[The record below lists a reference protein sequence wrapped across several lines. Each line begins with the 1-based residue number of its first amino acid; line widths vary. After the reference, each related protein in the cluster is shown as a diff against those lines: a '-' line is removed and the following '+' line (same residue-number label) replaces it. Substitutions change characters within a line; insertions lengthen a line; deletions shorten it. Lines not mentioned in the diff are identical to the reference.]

1 MMSRAYS
8 IILALVVSV
17 PAAAQ
22 TRVIDLKATAD
33 LGEMLF
39 SPRGEKVAAVAGA
52 DRLAVWSLPDGKL
65 IQAME
70 VPRRPSSVLFASQA
84 DELIVAFPDGAIEVR
99 TIATGAVVRTIAAG
113 SRQSAL
119 AATADGRLIASSGGA
134 HISLWDS
141 SGKQL
146 RTFGHEFGTVA
157 SLAFSPDGTLLVSA
171 GLDTDVHFW
180 DVSTGQRK
188 ASLRDRVLPTF
199 AVTFTT
205 DGRHLVIGGANG
217 AIEVVLVANA
227 SIARRFPAQKHPV
240 GAVSLSPDG
249 RSAGAA
255 HFDHDGGSRPAAVA
269 IWGIASGRLVRRV
282 TPPGEPARAI
292 GFGSDGRLLY
302 ALAKGPELS
311 VWALGDST
319 STSSS
324 DALKRD

>member
-1 MMSRAYS
+1 MMSRVFP

-22 TRVIDLKATAD
+22 TRIVDLKATAD
-33 LGEMLF
+33 LGETLF
-39 SPRGEKVAAVAGA
+39 SARADKIAAVAGA

-65 IQAME
+65 IQAMDM
-70 VPRRPSSVLFASQA
+70 PRRPSSILFASHA

-99 TIATGAVVRTIAAG
+99 TIATGVVARRIAAG

-119 AATADGRLIASSGGA
+119 AVTADGRLVASSGGTQ
-134 HISLWDS
+134 ITVWDS
-141 SGKQL
+141 SGKPL
-146 RTFGHEFGTVA
+146 RTFSHEFGTVA

-180 DVSTGQRK
+180 DLSTGQRR

-199 AVTFTT
+199 AVTFTP
-205 DGRHLVIGGANG
+205 DGKNLVIGGANG

-227 SIARRFPAQKHPV
+227 SIARRFPGHKHPV
-240 GAVSLSPDG
+240 GAVSLSSDG

-269 IWGIASGRLVRRV
+269 VWDIASGRLVRRV

-292 GFGSDGRLLY
+292 GFRSDGRLLY

-311 VWALGDST
+311 VWALGDAT
-319 STSSS
+319 STSSE
-324 DALKRD
+324 AARRE